1 MSGLLWIAAAAATEP
16 APQASEREPRVEIVV
31 TGERVPR
38 RLQETASSVSVAS
51 KREIEAASA
60 DRVEQMLAL
69 VPNVQLGSG
78 SQGPAIRGQDTTG
91 ALQALPA
98 FLGGNRPRTTLI
110 VDGRRATYNELV
122 FGAAPAWDIARI
134 EVFRSPQ
141 TTTQG
146 QNSIAGAIF
155 VESSDPTFE
164 PEYRA
169 RLIGG
174 DYRTRQGS
182 AVMSRPISGDV
193 AVRVA
198 GDFRYSRTSNRIVD
212 KIEDGDPNHDVFGL
226 ARAKL
231 LVRPRGLPGSRLQ
244 VTYAHTQSQAPQNI
258 QVTAPFRKR
267 RDEGGLY
274 GTFRINVD
282 SLTATARHP
291 LGAGLDLAI
300 TMSGGDSH
308 ARRLAP
314 PGFGETRND
323 GRDWAAEA
331 VVNWSPQ
338 GPLHAIGG
346 ISGTTVKLRQFID
359 LSRLNGSIGRFR
371 DSQDSL
377 GLFGETSLVVA
388 PRTTLTAGL
397 RYQRDRQLRSGAF
410 GPPQREV
417 PLDYDRTFDAW
428 LPKLSLAHDFSES
441 IRAGLLVQKAYNPG
455 GTTLRFDIAQPDEF
469 KAERLWDYELF
480 ARAQLTGGLRA
491 SANLFYYDMHDAQRL
506 KSIIVPAPGGLPVG
520 FGDLFNAP
528 KARSYGAEGEIAW
541 RPDERL
547 SARLSVGLLRT
558 KLIDAGPDYPDFDG
572 NAFAR
577 APHLSVAAAVD
588 WTATP
593 RLRLSAQGRYHG
605 DYFSDDVNS
614 SQVRIPAALIAD
626 ARTEY
631 RIGRASVFVYV
642 RNLFDKLALLDRTGD
657 AVASV
662 EEPRRIGVGIEAGF

>member
-1 MSGLLWIAAAAATEP
+1 MPGLLWIAAAAAAEP
-16 APQASEREPRVEIVV
+16 APQAGERDPRPEIVV

-38 RLQETASSVSVAS
+38 RLQETASSVAVAG

-110 VDGRRATYNELV
+110 VDGRRDTYNELV

-155 VESSDPTFE
+155 VESSDPTFQ

-174 DYRTRQGS
+174 DYRTRQAS
-182 AVMSRPISGDV
+182 AVMSGPISGDI

-198 GDFRYSRTSNRIVD
+198 GDFRYSRTSNRIAD

-231 LVRPRGLPGSRLQ
+231 LVRPRGLPGSNLEL
-244 VTYAHTQSQAPQNI
+244 TYAHTQSQAPQVI
-258 QVTAPFRKR
+258 QVTAPFKAR
-267 RDEGGLY
+267 RDESGLY

-282 SLTATARHP
+282 ALTATAHHP
-291 LGAGLDLAI
+291 LGTGLDLDVTA
-300 TMSGGDSH
+300 TAGDSH
-308 ARRLAP
+308 ARRLAFT
-314 PGFGETRND
+314 GFGEARND
-323 GRDWAAEA
+323 GRDWSGEA
-331 VVNWSPQ
+331 VLNWSPK
-338 GPLHAIGG
+338 GPLRAIAG
-346 ISGTTVKLRQFID
+346 ISATKVKLRQFIN
-359 LSRLNGSIGRFR
+359 LSRLNGSLGRFR
-371 DSQDSL
+371 DTQDSL
-377 GLFGETSLVVA
+377 GLFGEANLVVA

-397 RYQRDRQLRSGAF
+397 RYQQDQQQRSGAF
-410 GPPQREV
+410 GPPQQEV
-417 PLDYDRTFDAW
+417 PLDYDRRFNAW
-428 LPKLSLAHDFSES
+428 LPKLSLAYDFSAA
-441 IRAGLLVQKAYNPG
+441 IRAGFLVQRAYNPG

-469 KAERLWDYELF
+469 EAEHLWDYELF
-480 ARAQLTGGLRA
+480 ARAQLAGGFRA
-491 SANLFYYDMHDAQRL
+491 SANLFYYDMKDAQRL

-520 FGDLFNAP
+520 FADLFNAP
-528 KARSYGAEGEIAW
+528 KARSYGAEAEVGW

-577 APHLSVAAAVD
+577 SPRLSAAAAVD
-588 WTATP
+588 WAAAA
-593 RLRLSAQGRYHG
+593 RLRLSAQGRYRD

-614 SQVRIPAALIAD
+614 PAVHIPAALIVD
-626 ARTEY
+626 ARAEY
-631 RIGRASVFVYV
+631 RIGRATGFVYV
-642 RNLFDKLALLDRTGD
+642 HNLLDKFALLDRTGD

-662 EEPRRIGVGIEAGF
+662 EEPRRVGIGIEAGF